1 MPKSGV
7 WPRQKYFAALASVGP
22 DAETRWSTS
31 AVCLKHFAA
40 LPSIGPD
47 AESRSSASTVML
59 ATGHVLEQQALYEAA
74 ERPIVSVPIR
84 AMLAPPRPRWRAKLN
99 VVPTC
104 E

>member
-7 WPRQKYFAALASVGP
+7 WPRQKYFAALASIGP
-22 DAETRWSTS
+22 DAETR
-31 AVCLKHFAA
+31 
-40 LPSIGPD
+40 
-47 AESRSSASTVML
+47 SSASAVML
-59 ATGHVLEQQALYEAA
+59 ATGRVLEQQALYEAA
-74 ERPIVSVPIR
+74 ERPIVSVLIR